1 MKMKLLTVAAAALMA
16 APMLHAQSTTTTA
29 PATRSHSEMGPRHG
43 RHGMMMKD
51 LNLTADQKTKVKAI
65 HEKYATQFKATRAN
79 SKPDVDAMKAAR
91 ARGDSAGMRAA
102 RAKLQADRGPSMQV
116 HQQEMSEV
124 RGILTP
130 AQQTRFD
137 AAQAK
142 WKANEG
148 KRDGAWMGKRR
159 AKPAV

>member
-16 APMLHAQSTTTTA
+16 APMLHAQSTTATA
-29 PATRSHSEMGPRHG
+29 TATRSHSEMGTRHG

-51 LNLTADQKTKVKAI
+51 LNLTADQKAKVKAI
-65 HEKYATQFKATRAN
+65 HEKYATRFKATRAN
-79 SKPDVDAMKAAR
+79 FKPDFDAMKAAR

-148 KRDGAWMGKRR
+148 KRDGAWKGKRR

>member
-29 PATRSHSEMGPRHG
+29 RAARSHSEMGSRHG
-43 RHGMMMKD
+43 RHGMMMKG
-51 LNLTADQKTKVKAI
+51 LNLTADQKAKVKTI
-65 HEKYATQFKATRAN
+65 HEKYSAQFKAAN
-79 SKPDVDAMKAAR
+79 TNFKPDFEAMKAAR
-91 ARGDSAGMRAA
+91 TRGDSAAMRAA
-102 RAKLQADRGPSMQV
+102 RAKLQADRAPSMQLRT
-116 HQQEMSEV
+116 QEMAEV

-130 AQQTRFD
+130 AQQTSFD

-148 KRDGAWMGKRR
+148 KHERGEKGKR
-159 AKPAV
+159 AQ